1 MKTNQVTQNQQ
12 VELNELTPTLADLSA
27 EETQNIHGGVATAT
41 PTTTPAPTT
50 TNVPLLKPGA
60 IKGMICWY

>member
-1 MKTNQVTQNQQ
+1 MKTNEPKSNQQ

-27 EETQNIHGGVATAT
+27 EETQNIQGGVTVTT
-41 PTTTPAPTT
+41 PNTTPAP
-50 TNVPLLKPGA
+50 NQAPLLRPGA